1 MTFRAFGRP
10 AVRGRVW
17 VGRFQCLTRMLPAS
31 ISARAF
37 SAPFALSA
45 LLTMQFRAVKG
56 TFDVLP
62 DEVGRWQRL
71 EQAFRSTVELYG
83 YSEIRT
89 PVIELMD
96 LFVRSVGETTEVV
109 EKQMFTF
116 SRSDETI
123 ALRPEGTAGVARAYV
138 AHSVHAR
145 EPVTRWYYIG
155 PMFRAEQPQRG
166 RYRQFH
172 QAGCEVY
179 GDAGPHSD
187 AEMIDMLVRF
197 LESVGIQKVRVL
209 VNCLGGTGTRQRYR
223 QALEEHFRPQVDQLS
238 EHAKKRLEDNPLRIL
253 DSKNPKDIEASQG
266 APSILDLLEPEDKA
280 HWDGLRSALDA
291 LGTPY
296 EVSPTLVRGLDYYT
310 RTLFEVQGASG
321 ELGSQNA
328 LLGGGRYDRMIK
340 ELGGPDVPAI
350 GFAMGL
356 ERLLLAMPES
366 APAKV
371 PLVFVAPLGERAR
384 VEALKLGRELRD
396 VGVKTEVDT
405 RGNSMKSMLRR
416 ADSLGARVALVLG
429 DSEIDQGTVQLKDL
443 NQHTQTAVP
452 RGELIGRVRAA
463 LDADGAARGEAH

>member
-1 MTFRAFGRP
+1 
-10 AVRGRVW
+10 
-17 VGRFQCLTRMLPAS
+17 
-31 ISARAF
+31 
-37 SAPFALSA
+37 
-45 LLTMQFRAVKG
+45 MQFRAVKG

-71 EQAFRSTVELYG
+71 EQAFRSTVELHG

-96 LFVRSVGETTEVV
+96 LFVRSVGETTEMV

-116 SRSDETI
+116 PRSDEVI

-138 AHSVHAR
+138 GHSVNAR

-172 QAGCEVY
+172 QAGCEIY

-187 AEMIDMLVRF
+187 AEMIDMLVGF
-197 LESVGIQKVRVL
+197 LGSLGIRQVRVL
-209 VNCLGGTGTRQRYR
+209 VNCLGGAGTRERYR
-223 QALEEHFRPQVDQLS
+223 QALEAHFRPRAEQLS
-238 EHAKKRLEDNPLRIL
+238 EHAKKRLDDNPLRIL
-253 DSKNPKDIEASQG
+253 DSKNPKDIEASAG
-266 APSILDLLEPEDKA
+266 APSILDLLEPADKA
-280 HWDGLRSALDA
+280 HWDGLRAALDA

-310 RTLFEVQGASG
+310 RTLFEIQGASG

-328 LLGGGRYDRMIK
+328 LLGGGRYDRMVK
-340 ELGGPDVPAI
+340 ELGGPEVPAI

-356 ERLLLAMPES
+356 ERLLLAMPEE
-366 APAKV
+366 APVSK

-384 VEALKLGRELRD
+384 VEALKLGRELRNAGIR
-396 VGVKTEVDT
+396 VEVDA
-405 RGNSMKSMLRR
+405 RGNSMKSLLRR
-416 ADSLGARVALVLG
+416 SDALGARVALVLG

-443 NQHTQTAVP
+443 VQHSQAAVP
-452 RGELIGRVRAA
+452 RAELLGRVQSA
-463 LDADGAARGEAH
+463 LGAEPPASGESR